1 MDYANLYF
9 KVKAIEDIGSWIVV
23 GVIFALFVLFW
34 AYIWI
39 RDSIAKIKNRKHKE
53 HRDDS

>member
-1 MDYANLYF
+1 MDYTSLYF
-9 KVKAIEDIGSWIVV
+9 KIKAIEDIGSWVVV

-39 RDSIAKIKNRKHKE
+39 RDSIAKIKNRKNRRQ
-53 HRDDS
+53 RDAT